1 MVPLSFLSAK
11 GTANFFLTN
20 IRPTDTSYYEDGT
33 DITLGKGELE
43 V

>member
-11 GTANFFLTN
+11 GTANFFLN